1 MATAVNLIISI
12 RYSPPIR
19 AQGSLNA
26 ASACLDNFAIDS
38 GCHIGCGGTTEEME
52 ESSSPRTT
60 WQVVEDLLADPA
72 TRTKLSTFARSCYGI
87 EAPEAEDLL
96 QDTAVELLHHE
107 ANVRKPEGYVFTVFK
122 VKCLLHISRRAAA
135 RALFAGEDQSDRAGE
150 SADETERLLA
160 LKEAFSGISSRCRRL
175 IYAYYLE
182 GRSLKETAY
191 DLSLSPASVFKLVS
205 RCLGRLRR
213 CLS

>member
-1 MATAVNLIISI
+1 
-12 RYSPPIR
+12 
-19 AQGSLNA
+19 
-26 ASACLDNFAIDS
+26 
-38 GCHIGCGGTTEEME
+38 ME

-60 WQVVEDLLADPA
+60 WQVVEDLLTDPA
-72 TRTKLSTFARSCYGI
+72 TRTKLATFARSCYGI
-87 EAPEAEDLL
+87 EAPEADDLL
-96 QDTAVELLHHE
+96 QDTALELLHHE
-107 ANVRKPEGYVFTVFK
+107 ANVRKPEGYVFAVFK

-135 RALFAGEDQSDRAGE
+135 RALFAGEDPPDRPGK
-150 SADETERLLA
+150 DVDDWLLA
-160 LKEAFSGISSRCRRL
+160 LREAFSEISLRCRRL
-175 IYAYYLE
+175 ISAYYLE